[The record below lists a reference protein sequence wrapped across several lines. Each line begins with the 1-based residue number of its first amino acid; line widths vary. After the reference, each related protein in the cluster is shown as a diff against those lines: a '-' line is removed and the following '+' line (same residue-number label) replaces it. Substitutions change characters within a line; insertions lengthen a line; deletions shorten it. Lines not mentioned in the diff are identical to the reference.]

1 MTNQILFNGKQAI
14 GVEYIQGANQ
24 NNLLQVYADKE
35 GSPCVINGV
44 TVSTPEL
51 SVISEAM
58 AEGKICL
65 SQNAI
70 WPSGFRKALGN
81 VATELEIDQDVDAFY
96 EGAAEVIDEYYNN

>member
-1 MTNQILFNGKQAI
+1 
-14 GVEYIQGANQ
+14 
-24 NNLLQVYADKE
+24 
-35 GSPCVINGV
+35 
-44 TVSTPEL
+44 
-51 SVISEAM
+51 M